1 MQVGDAELKRFI
13 IDSGLV
19 ARKDVD
25 AAEKEAEVRQQSLG
39 EQLISRG
46 SLSEDDLRRMQAHIM
61 GIPFI
66 SLKGVKIELSLLSLI
81 PEPIARTHNIVAFKK
96 TEDSLEVAML
106 NVNDLAAINF
116 IKKTVG
122 LKILPRLTDTESMKG
137 ALVQYQKSLKDEFG
151 DIIRAASR
159 ALSSMPSGDDAKGL
173 EKLAEDVPVVKI
185 MDTLLRHAITQNAS
199 DIHIEPQEDK
209 LLIRYRI
216 DGLLHDAMELPAAVA
231 PALTAR
237 VKVLS
242 RLKLDEK
249 RLPQDGRFKIE
260 ADGEKVSFRVSVL
273 PTYYGEKTVMRILR
287 EGGGGFTLES
297 LGFHGEG
304 LEHIFDAT
312 KQTTG
317 MILVTGPTGSG
328 KTTTLYTV
336 LDILNKP
343 DVNISTIEDPIEYQ
357 MPRVNQTQVR
367 PDIGFSFVN
376 GLRAL
381 VRQDPDVIMVGEIR
395 DTETAALAVNAAL
408 TGHLVLSTLH
418 TNSAAATIPRL
429 VDMGAESFLLVSTLR
444 VIIGQRLVRRLTTDR
459 EEYVPTKDELET
471 LAKRVDLEKI
481 VKVLVDEKQLPAKS
495 TAKDLKF
502 YKPKEGGLSPDGYT
516 SRMGIHEILHV
527 SHGIRDLILKGAPA
541 DEIEEQA
548 KKEGML
554 TMLEDGIYKAAR
566 GITTV
571 EEVLRVVTE

>member
-25 AAEKEAEVRQQSLG
+25 AAEKEAVTRGQSLG
-39 EQLISRG
+39 EQLVSRG
-46 SLSEDDLRRMQAHIM
+46 VLSEDDLRRMHAHIM

-66 SLKGVKIELSLLSLI
+66 SLKGVKIELPVLSLI
-81 PEPIARTHNIVAFKK
+81 PEPIARTHNIVAYKK
-96 TEDSLEVAML
+96 TEDALEVAML

-151 DIIRAASR
+151 EIIKAASR
-159 ALSSMPSGDDAKGL
+159 ALTNMSAGDDAHGL
-173 EKLAEDVPVVKI
+173 KKMAEDVPVVKI

-199 DIHIEPQEDK
+199 DIHIEPMEDK
-209 LLIRYRI
+209 LLVRYRI
-216 DGLLHDAMELPAAVA
+216 DGLLHDAMELPPAVA

-287 EGGGGFTLES
+287 EGGGGYTLES
-297 LGFHGEG
+297 LGFHGRG

-336 LDILNKP
+336 LDILNTP

-367 PDIGFSFVN
+367 PDIGFTFGQ

-395 DTETAALAVNAAL
+395 DTETANLAVNAAL

-418 TNSAAATIPRL
+418 TNSASATIPRL
-429 VDMGAESFLLVSTLR
+429 VDMGAEAFLLVSTLR
-444 VIIGQRLVRRLTTDR
+444 VIIGQRLVRRLTSDR
-459 EEYVPTKDELET
+459 EEYEPSKDELEA
-471 LAKRVDLEKI
+471 LGKRVDLDKI
-481 VKVLVDEKQLPAKS
+481 VHVLVEEKHLPAKATPKS
-495 TAKDLKF
+495 LRF
-502 YKPKEGGLSPDGYT
+502 FKPKEGGESPDGYS
-516 SRMGIHEILHV
+516 SRMGIHEILNV

-548 KKEGML
+548 TKEGML
-554 TMLEDGIYKAAR
+554 TMLEDGIYKAAL